1 MWVQFAELWHGVNPN
16 STSFDFMQQP
26 LLSGEV
32 WIAFDHVARVLSALR
47 EKPEDFVVFPAPAG
61 PKGRGY
67 MPVLAGLAMLRKAP
81 HKEGAAA
88 LIDYLSQAQTQI
100 AITRAVGFVPVVKA
114 ELPEDLEPGLKMAAT
129 ALGKMQSAQDALP
142 ALPPTGLGHRAD
154 EFDRVLMDTFQ
165 FIVLRGQNPRMVLDR
180 EADVL
185 TRLMTET
192 GASCWQP
199 DLPSAGACQV
209 Q

>member
-1 MWVQFAELWHGVNPN
+1 
-16 STSFDFMQQP
+16 
-26 LLSGEV
+26 
-32 WIAFDHVARVLSALR
+32 
-47 EKPEDFVVFPAPAG
+47 
-61 PKGRGY
+61 
-67 MPVLAGLAMLRKAP
+67 MPVLAGLAMLKKAR

-88 LIDYLSQAQTQI
+88 LIDYLSQAQAQI

-114 ELPEDLEPGLKMAAT
+114 ELPEDLEPGLKMAVT

-142 ALPPTGLGHRAD
+142 ALLPTGLGKRAD

-185 TRLMTET
+185 TRLMTDT

-199 DLPSAGACQV
+199 DPPSTGACQV